1 MQLLQI
7 ILKVLLIDERRN
19 IIFFFV
25 ICIEGNVSTGDVLIK
40 DYYLLLYHLHGQS
53 FVILML
59 HYYFYSIVMNYHVVF
74 VILQSLV
81 MYDH

>member
-19 IIFFFV
+19 ITFFFV

-59 HYYFYSIVMNYHVVF
+59 GITISTR
-74 VILQSLV
+74 
-81 MYDH
+81 